1 MSDEL
6 EQQVKDELRRVDAP
20 EGFADRVMLRVQAR
34 ERARVRV
41 MPRQVRHFWQAV
53 AAVALIGAL
62 LGAGE
67 VMHQRHER
75 ERAEV
80 VQRQFDLAMQITQKT
95 LDGVSQRISDAGVKQ
110 DREEQ

>member
-6 EQQVKDELRRVDAP
+6 ERQLKDDLGRVTPPD
-20 EGFADRVMLRVQAR
+20 GFADRVMLRVQAR

-41 MPRQVRHFWQAV
+41 MPRQVRHVWQAI

-62 LGAGE
+62 LGTAG
-67 VMHQRHER
+67 VVHRRHER
-75 ERAEV
+75 ERAEM
-80 VQRQFDLAMQITQKT
+80 VQRQFDLAIEITQRT
-95 LDGVSQRISDAGVKQ
+95 LDGVSRRIGDAGVRV